1 MRTCARACTCVNLR
15 RLKRDG
21 PTATNYPG
29 AVYTEKMATAERSI
43 SSARLPF
50 VGDRTSAPSRQPG
63 PSLSLSL
70 SSSLA
75 SRRASFFSSPKSRAS
90 RQNGRGSLSPSCRR
104 FPFSRHLSMRS
115 LVRQRH
121 YRGPSP
127 LPLLHPP
134 HLLLFLLLDKLAGVS
149 GFITCGRRGCPIK
162 IQGSRGRHLSLPPPF
177 PLERAMA
184 ERSGKR
190 RRGKGRGLET
200 RGRHSMRRN

>member
-63 PSLSLSL
+63 PSLSLS
-70 SSSLA
+70 
-75 SRRASFFSSPKSRAS
+75 AS

-134 HLLLFLLLDKLAGVS
+134 HLLLFLPLDKLAGVS